1 MSFAEQ
7 TSGLDDRQRLGI
19 FMWTVYED
27 LDSVVAVRRELFD
40 GGGYLDFIDI
50 LPGAWQEVSGPR
62 QEVLNN
68 VLAADLDLLRDAGL
82 TSLPCSPNL
91 KPGTV
96 FGTALST
103 SSTSVGRRSRFHQG
117 YPRRPRNPRRASY
130 VGSHAGCVLACHC
143 VASAP

>member
-50 LPGAWQEVSGPR
+50 LG
-62 QEVLNN
+62 
-68 VLAADLDLLRDAGL
+68 
-82 TSLPCSPNL
+82 
-91 KPGTV
+91 
-96 FGTALST
+96 
-103 SSTSVGRRSRFHQG
+103 SSHRSVGAVR
-117 YPRRPRNPRRASY
+117 
-130 VGSHAGCVLACHC
+130 L
-143 VASAP
+143 